1 MDLLEIP
8 QRLATVRTGPA
19 GRAKILGVLFIC
31 LLIFVL
37 FLVAG
42 YAGLALQAK
51 LKEEHKTGETKGV
64 IGQISGLVSLLLA
77 LVLGTLIGVSWGYFS
92 AQRTNLENFSA
103 QILRLD
109 QALAQFGPETQPA
122 RDRLKQ
128 AIENAYSTIWGG
140 GTVDPALLTVK
151 APLANGAAVTA
162 YLATL
167 EPKTDSQ
174 KAALAAANAYAS
186 MVEQSR
192 LLISL
197 QSASLPVPWAL
208 VAILVFWT
216 AALFFAIGLYAERN
230 AVVVVAVVFGALS
243 IGFAIFLILELGMPY
258 TGLFKVT
265 PAAIEQTIQF
275 IGK

>member
-1 MDLLEIP
+1 M
-8 QRLATVRTGPA
+8 
-19 GRAKILGVLFIC
+19 GVLLIC
-31 LLIFVL
+31 ILIFVL

-42 YAGLALQAK
+42 YAGLALQAR
-51 LKEEHKTGETKGV
+51 LREEHKTGETKSV

-109 QALAQFGPETQPA
+109 QALAQFGSETKPA
-122 RDRLKQ
+122 RDRLKEG
-128 AIENAYSTIWGG
+128 IEKAYAAIWGG
-140 GTVDPALLTVK
+140 GPIDPALLTVE
-151 APLANGAAVTA
+151 APLANAEAVSD

-167 EPKTDSQ
+167 QPKTDSQ
-174 KAALAAANAYAS
+174 KAALAAANTYAS

-197 QSASLPVPWAL
+197 QTASLPVPWAL
-208 VAILVFWT
+208 IAILVFWT

-230 AVVVVAVVFGALS
+230 AVVVAAVIFGALS

-258 TGLFKVT
+258 TGLFRVT
-265 PAAIEQTIQF
+265 PAALEQTIEF
-275 IGK
+275 IDR